1 MSADI
6 CGRATSLAKYQ
17 ASHAWAEAFVQDLGW
32 VGFDPSNRI
41 CPTEAYIRTSV
52 GLDYASA
59 APVRGVRRGTAPESL
74 AVEVKVMQAGGD
86 Q

>member
-1 MSADI
+1 LW
-6 CGRATSLAKYQ
+6 TSDDVREYQ
-17 ASHAWAEAFVQDLGW
+17 ATHAWAEAFVHDLGW

-59 APVRGVRRGTAPESL
+59 ALVRGGRRGSAAETL
-74 AVEVKVMQAGGD
+74 AVKVKITQAGSD